1 MQKFKQI
8 REAAKYN
15 PYAIG
20 MAAAKKK
27 AGITAKHAENVPKSV
42 IVKGHEIAK
51 KIKANEAFDAELDQ
65 LELELTLESLDV
77 EDIQAFMESED
88 FEQLDEI
95 SKGTLASYVA
105 KASHSAANKM
115 YSAGYTDHMS
125 HAERNKGND
134 ALAQAHSKHA
144 GKSYSKSVTRL
155 QGIERASK
163 KLGKE

>member
-27 AGITAKHAENVPKSV
+27 AGITAKHAEDLPKSV

-51 KIKANEAFDAELDQ
+51 KIKANEAFDTELEQ
-65 LELELTLESLDV
+65 LELELTLESLNA
-77 EDIQAFMESED
+77 EDLQAFMESED

-95 SKGTLASYVA
+95 SKNTLASYVA

-125 HAERNKGND
+125 HTERQKGND
-134 ALAQAHSKHA
+134 ALAKAHSKHA